1 MQPFMR
7 VRWVLVVV
15 ACLVTAGTGTGIGWA
30 QSAMAQI
37 VTDPHGRFAMAFPS
51 SWQIATKPEGM
62 VALLAAGPAEGGHG
76 PRVNVVVEPLPGPM
90 APATYAAHAEQLVA
104 VAFRGYTV
112 IQQGDATIAGRP
124 AYYRYF
130 TWEPNNLPPLYQLQ
144 VYFTSAQ
151 LGFVLTGSTT
161 NDPDSV
167 RRDMPLI
174 VQILSTFRV
183 L

>member
-1 MQPFMR
+1 MR
-7 VRWVLVVV
+7 PLVRVHYALVVV
-15 ACLVTAGTGTGIGWA
+15 VCLVAAGIGTGRA
-30 QSAMAQI
+30 QSPLAQI

-62 VALLAAGPAEGGHG
+62 VALLAAGPVEGAGHG
-76 PRVNVVVEPLPGPM
+76 PRVNVVVEPLPEPM
-90 APATYAAHAEQLVA
+90 APAAYAVQAERLVA
-104 VAFRGYTV
+104 VAFHAYTV
-112 IQQGDATIAGRP
+112 VQQGDATIAGRP

-144 VYFTSAQ
+144 VYFTSAR